1 MLHRKSLRLI
11 ACMSRGPEAT
21 IWWRHCNRTDLRN
34 LLQAFPLQPDLNTTR
49 SEMSYFAVQ
58 STNLTRCTLLVS
70 LLVLGACQQ
79 QDVSSEVSI
88 ARATELTLTEVFRI
102 GDETAGD
109 TVLFGGDLEVGV
121 NSSGQLFVTDDGIA
135 GIRVFSDTGVLMQM
149 IGRAGE
155 GPGEFESTPMVHV
168 GPRDTVYALDT
179 IADRLTVF
187 APDNFSPV
195 ETIDISGS
203 ETFDAESESYQSA
216 QNLIGTVR
224 DGFLVQY
231 DGIKAPLLSA
241 IDETE
246 LTVLKLLNRKGEVSA
261 DTMVQMRSRDMFH
274 VRTGARSYVAGRLPF
289 GRDAFI
295 KVSPDKLLYYGRND
309 PIEIQVQS
317 IDGNTRRIVRVP
329 HDPVPVTEDERNSW
343 LSDLPDNAQHELRS
357 VFPRT
362 RPAYEAFLLDDSERI
377 WLRLSAPKDSQEAR
391 WIVVSLEGR
400 IQATTTLPSS
410 VWLKVIAD
418 NRAIGTSSDE
428 DEGAPLVVAYEITE

>member
-1 MLHRKSLRLI
+1 
-11 ACMSRGPEAT
+11 
-21 IWWRHCNRTDLRN
+21 
-34 LLQAFPLQPDLNTTR
+34 
-49 SEMSYFAVQ
+49 MSYFAVY
-58 STNLTRCTLLVS
+58 STYLTRCTLFVS

-79 QDVSSEVSI
+79 QDVSIEESL

-102 GDETAGD
+102 GDEAAGD
-109 TVLFGGDLEVGV
+109 TVLFGGDLEVAV
-121 NSSGQLFVTDDGIA
+121 NSMGQLFVTDEAIA
-135 GIRVFSDTGVLMQM
+135 GIRVFSDTGALMQM

-155 GPGEFESTPMVHV
+155 GPGEFENTPLVHV
-168 GPRDTVYALDT
+168 GARDTVFALDT
-179 IADRLTVF
+179 IAGRLTVF

-203 ETFDAESESYQSA
+203 EIFDAESESYQSA
-216 QNLIGTVR
+216 QILIGVVK

-231 DGIKAPLLSA
+231 DGIKAPLLSG

-261 DTMVQMRSRDMFH
+261 DTIVQMRSRDMFH

-295 KVSPDKLLYYGRND
+295 KVSPDNLLYYGRNNA
-309 PIEIQVQS
+309 IEIQVRS
-317 IDGNTRRIVRVP
+317 INGTTRRSVRVP

-357 VFPRT
+357 VLPRT

-377 WLRLSAPKDSQEAR
+377 WLRLSAPEGALETR
-391 WIVVSLEGR
+391 WIVVNLEGR
-400 IQATTTLPSS
+400 VQATTILPST
-410 VWLKVIAD
+410 VWLKMIAGD
-418 NRAIGTSSDE
+418 RAIGTSSDE
-428 DEGAPLVVAYEITE
+428 EQGSPLVVAYEITQ